1 MPRNTDTSPPSAAID
16 QMLVQLQAERDR
28 IETQVHALDQTGQ
41 QLDEENGGIN
51 AQAAKLERRIRA
63 LAAEEANL
71 QKRKKELQAEAQA
84 IGDHRTRIITQRKKL
99 AKECEAFQA
108 QMDQIDQRRAR
119 QEEQRAFD
127 DSQKEASFSLEVAQP
142 KTAAKA
148 TDAPDKRNNRV
159 HPRLAV
165 AVDVSMH
172 TEHNFYTGLTEN
184 LSEGGLFI
192 ATYEVPALGTEIE
205 LTISLPRHPPI
216 KTLGVVRWHREYNK
230 FTSDLAPGI
239 GVQFLTLAQA
249 DHDAIIRFIR
259 EREPLL
265 YENF

>member
-1 MPRNTDTSPPSAAID
+1 MPTNTGNPTASADTDAVLS
-16 QMLVQLQAERDR
+16 QLQAERDG
-28 IETQVHALDQTGQ
+28 IETHFRALDQSRQ
-41 QLDEENGGIN
+41 QLDEEDQQIN
-51 AQAAKLERRIRA
+51 AQAAKLEERIRA

-84 IGDHRTRIITQRKKL
+84 IGEHRTRVIGQRKRL
-99 AKECEAFQA
+99 SKERDSYQA
-108 QMDQIDQRRAR
+108 QLNQIDQRRAR
-119 QEEQRAFD
+119 HEQQLAYD
-127 DSQKEASFSLEVAQP
+127 ESQKEASFSQDSAL
-142 KTAAKA
+142 TAPTARA
-148 TDAPDKRNNRV
+148 ADAPDTSNNRE

-184 LSEGGLFI
+184 LSEGGVFI

-205 LTISLPRHPPI
+205 LTISLPNHPPI
-216 KTLGVVRWHREYNK
+216 KTVGVVRWHREYNK

-239 GVQFLTLAQA
+239 GVQFATLDKP

-265 YENF
+265 YETF

>member
-1 MPRNTDTSPPSAAID
+1 MRA
-16 QMLVQLQAERDR
+16 QLQAERDG
-28 IETQVHALDQTGQ
+28 IETQVRALDQGGQ
-41 QLDEENGGIN
+41 HLNEEDQQIN
-51 AQAAKLERRIRA
+51 AQAAKLEERIRA

-84 IGDHRTRIITQRKKL
+84 IGERRTRTIAQRKRL
-99 AKECEAFQA
+99 AKERESYQA
-108 QMDQIDQRRAR
+108 QLDQIDQRRASHD
-119 QEEQRAFD
+119 QQLAFD
-127 DSQKEASFSLEVAQP
+127 ESQKEASFSQDSARAAAAAQ
-142 KTAAKA
+142 AA
-148 TDAPDKRNNRV
+148 DAPNKSNNRS

-184 LSEGGLFI
+184 LSEGGVFI

-205 LTISLPRHPPI
+205 LTISLPNHPPI
-216 KTLGVVRWHREYNK
+216 KTVGVVRWHREYNK
-230 FTSDLAPGI
+230 FTSDVAPGI
-239 GVQFLTLAQA
+239 GVQFDTLAKP

-265 YENF
+265 YETF